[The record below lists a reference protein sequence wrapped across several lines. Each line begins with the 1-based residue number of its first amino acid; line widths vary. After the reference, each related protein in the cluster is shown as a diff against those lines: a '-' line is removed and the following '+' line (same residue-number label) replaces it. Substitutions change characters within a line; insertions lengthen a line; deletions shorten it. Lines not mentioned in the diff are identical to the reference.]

1 MEKNM
6 NPEQETETTP
16 ENVEVNVEVTETPA
30 TPATAASTTETPATP
45 ATTPEEKDE
54 PAQPVKV
61 QDLLSQHPE
70 LQAFLDS
77 KIGEARKKGRESGK
91 ADLLKSLGTEDQ
103 NDLKAIIEAEK
114 ARKEAE
120 MTEVQRLEEKIKALE
135 TERDTAK
142 QEREAYEERTRKALI
157 QTEIREQARELNF
170 NDIDDLVRLLD
181 YTEVTVDLEE
191 STVSGIKDQAKALAK
206 QKPYL
211 IKVATAKPNP
221 APATPQPAT
230 TDAKEKAK
238 KEQNK
243 DKAWKPSL

>member
-6 NPEQETETTP
+6 NPEQETEETVEDTVETP
-16 ENVEVNVEVTETPA
+16 ETPTTPA
-30 TPATAASTTETPATP
+30 TTATAATSTETP
-45 ATTPEEKDE
+45 ATTPEAKNET
-54 PAQPVKV
+54 AQPVTV
-61 QDLLSQHPE
+61 QDLLAQRPD
-70 LQAFLDS
+70 LQSFLNS
-77 KIGEARKKGRESGK
+77 KIGEARKQGRESGK

-181 YTEVTVDLEE
+181 YKEVTVDLEE
-191 STVSGIKDQAKALAK
+191 STVSGIKEQAKALAK

-211 IKVATAKPNP
+211 IKATTAKPNP